1 MTGFVQRDLD
11 DPRAELALA
20 AELRKV
26 LEGLEERFLRH
37 IFGLLLTLQHSNR
50 HGVNQ
55 LLIWTDQFHEEFPF
69 AGQNPFNQDE
79 FAFERFR
86 SGGVGAMRNIRTGS
100 ANWGNTDGV

>member
-26 LEGLEERFLRH
+26 LEGFEERLLGH
-37 IFGLLLTLQHSNR
+37 VFGFVLTLHYRNR

-55 LLIWTDQFHEEFPF
+55 LLIRTNQFHEEFPF
-69 AGQNPFNQDE
+69 ARQDPYNQDE

-86 SGGVGAMRNIRTGS
+86 AGGVGAMRNIRTGS
-100 ANWGNTDGV
+100 ANWG